1 MSCII
6 TYNNQQMTEEAFAEK
21 YIPKQGEIIEY
32 DGVEYMVHDS
42 NRVGSQ
48 FLNQEALSEESYDT
62 QYEAISTADQIP
74 FYNLDPVQIESVY
87 NLNPDGTLDEEIDSH
102 PIFDISLTA
111 LLQNGFT
118 KTGKTFDYEQYKNA
132 FGQGYKEQD
141 LMFQKEEEAIPTS
154 ASPQTLSLIKDFL
167 KNIGVD
173 VKSMDNI
180 VVNGIKQDANAVA
193 LLTQKLIQVIDGKEA
208 TALPEE
214 AMHFAVAIIKQTNP
228 ALYKKLMSEINSY
241 AIMNEVFESYG
252 NNPAYQIDGK
262 PNVIKLKE
270 EAIAKVLVETIIN
283 NNENNTEKPER
294 IANAEGWWE
303 QIVNYLKNLF
313 TKSGF
318 DMAAMKIIR
327 GEAIGTV
334 EDIRENAGE
343 MFFQLS
349 KQQKV
354 VNGIKEVASRI
365 EKKAVKNEL
374 GGEEEKY
381 FIDGKE
387 IKNRV
392 SNIIKTWYDEI
403 RAQDALTDSEYK
415 KAINTLKADKGTA
428 GHKDFEHAFS
438 LFTDENGK
446 RKSSDEMDAAVLND
460 NHVSFIDPND
470 NTIYELLRD
479 NLRSRLES
487 FDKDTV
493 FMSEMTIYDP
503 KRSVAGTV
511 DFLAVTPEGKVNI
524 LDWKFIGLDTQR
536 YQDVPWYNVAS
547 WDRQMKQYK
556 TIIKDNYGVD
566 IKDFGQTR
574 MIPIRAVYSEAN
586 PKTKVLP
593 KLLQIEIGDV
603 NIKNIKQDYLIPVGV
618 AGEKVIIENDTEA
631 TKKINVLLDKLN
643 DIYAK
648 LSEQKALPSERL
660 NKAEQLNALYSA
672 IRQLQ
677 MKQDIGPLLYQSKI
691 LNVQIQSLI
700 NTYNEKFKSK
710 EGFSEQE
717 ISDFVKS
724 LRLAEDALQH
734 YITLDTDLDFLFEGK
749 LSDEDKELKE
759 ELRDTAYQSR
769 KLNSNL
775 SDIFTEFTVE
785 QIGGTEKGEK
795 VVKGL
800 FSKWLGTTSTIQLK
814 GMAALFQKANAAFG
828 RAGMDTQTEVARL
841 TKLKNEYQAWASAKG
856 LSAKNMFNMIKKKG
870 SNELIDEYKPEFY
883 NELKKATDKNV
894 KDVKWIKDNIDV
906 EAYKKYLENKREE
919 EYNRIDNLP
928 RLGTQEQNEY
938 DIAAEKAKVASL
950 YSITADNSLGWL
962 LYREAKQFPKDKWQ
976 SEEWKELHKKDA
988 SGNYL
993 NKPALD
999 FYNYIIER
1007 NEAYAAIGYISNGQ
1021 ARTFLP
1027 WLRKGLSEKLIFG
1040 GKITIGEQFLKN
1052 ISVDEDE
1059 VGMGKYDPINGN
1071 VVNKIPKYLTRE
1083 FEGQHSEDLF
1093 KTMAMY
1099 NEFAIKFQYLSSI
1112 EDQALALLRLEKN
1125 KQAIATSMFNKT
1137 QKDANGDLIYINNN
1151 DENSKLI
1158 EDMIKAI
1165 IYQQK
1170 YIESEAYDQLLG
1182 KFGNFGTTINKTLG
1196 FKLLPENL
1204 DGRQI
1209 SINKA
1214 ITQMNNTFQVTAL
1227 GLNILSSS
1235 SNYFGGTAQG
1245 FINAGKYFTKKD
1257 YVSTEQWLLG
1267 NKMGGEDKQKIL
1279 AALDYFIPFTES
1291 YNKHAATK
1299 LSINKLDDQALQ
1311 DWLMIMMIEGDL
1323 AVQRLNFFSFLKN
1336 TIVLDG
1342 QVVNVREY
1350 LKTTDEFKN
1359 FYEGTQSERDARA
1372 EKYEKAVEELI
1383 KEKGVLNVSNVVDGK
1398 LVIPG
1403 IDRKSDSVLE
1413 LRRKV
1418 QSFTA
1423 DALGSMT
1430 EENKRL
1436 MNLNIYGNSFMVFKN
1451 WIPRLVDVRMG
1462 NIKYNAASD
1471 AYEWGRTRMIA
1482 RIISDD
1488 FRGSIA
1494 NLKNSLMGNDKGM
1507 DYIRQLYDK
1516 KRADYKADTDKEL
1529 EMTEDEFIDL
1539 VRANIKNQLI
1549 DVLFYAAL
1557 WALFLGLKA
1566 MAPDDDEDPM
1576 VKNQWKFALKAT
1588 DKFKDEIGY
1597 FYNPGSLLSIP
1608 EKGIF
1613 PAMGL
1618 LNNYEK
1624 GLEGFLKES
1633 YGLATGDDDLVE
1645 KTSVIKYWMKTNP
1658 ITNQAAGMLPM
1669 FYPSL
1674 AKDLKIKMQSQS
1686 GIR

>member
-1 MSCII
+1 MPCKIQIKENI
-6 TYNNQQMTEEAFAEK
+6 TRNVEERTNDAFNKSLDIAQSIARSVNAEYGTTVVRFVQKDVDFIDREITIPQELVDRYYDHELALEEDEARGIQQEDAERA
-21 YIPKQGEIIEY
+21 G
-32 DGVEYMVHDS
+32 
-42 NRVGSQ
+42 
-48 FLNQEALSEESYDT
+48 
-62 QYEAISTADQIP
+62 
-74 FYNLDPVQIESVY
+74 
-87 NLNPDGTLDEEIDSH
+87 EEISDE
-102 PIFDISLTA
+102 
-111 LLQNGFT
+111 
-118 KTGKTFDYEQYKNA
+118 Y
-132 FGQGYKEQD
+132 
-141 LMFQKEEEAIPTS
+141 MFQKEEGPISTS

-167 KNIGVD
+167 KNISVD

-241 AIMNEVFESYG
+241 AIMNEVFQSYG
-252 NNPAYQIDGK
+252 NDPAYQIDGK

-349 KQQKV
+349 KQQQI
-354 VNGIKEVASRI
+354 VNSIRDVANRI

-381 FIDGKE
+381 FIDGKQ

-415 KAINTLKADKGTA
+415 KGINTLKADKGTA

-438 LFTDENGK
+438 LFVDENGK
-446 RKSSDEMDAAVLND
+446 RRTSDEMDLAVLND
-460 NHVSFIDPND
+460 NHISFIDPNN

-479 NLRSRLES
+479 NLRARIES

-493 FMSEMTIYDP
+493 FMSEVTIFDP
-503 KRSVAGTV
+503 KRDVAGTV
-511 DFLAVTPEGKVNI
+511 DFLAITPEGKVNI
-524 LDWKFIGLDTQR
+524 LDWKFIGLDTLR

-566 IKDFGQTR
+566 NKDFEQTR

-586 PKTKVLP
+586 PQTKVLP

-603 NIKNIKQDYLIPVGV
+603 NIKNIKQDYLVPVGV
-618 AGEKVIIENDTEA
+618 AGERVIIENDKEA
-631 TKKINVLLDKLN
+631 TKKINSLLDKLN
-643 DIYAK
+643 DVYTK
-648 LSEQKALPSERL
+648 LAEQKVLQSERL
-660 NKAEQLNALYSA
+660 NKNEQLNALYSA

-677 MKQDIGPLLYQSKI
+677 MKQDVGPLIYQSKI
-691 LNVQIQSLI
+691 LNVQIQSII
-700 NTYNEKFKSK
+700 NNYNEQFKGRTDLDGK
-710 EGFSEQE
+710 QIEEFT
-717 ISDFVKS
+717 KT
-724 LRLAEDALQH
+724 LRLAEDALQN
-734 YITLDTDLDFLFEGK
+734 YLTLDLDLDFLFEGK
-749 LSDEDKELKE
+749 LSDEDKQLQEDIRE
-759 ELRDTAYQSR
+759 TAYQSR
-769 KLNSNL
+769 KINSTL

-800 FSKWLGTTSTIQLK
+800 FSRQLGTTSTIQLK
-814 GMAALFQKANAAFG
+814 GMAALYKKANAAFG

-841 TKLKNEYQAWASAKG
+841 TKLRSAYQAWASAKG
-856 LSAKNMFNMIKKKG
+856 LGAKNMFNIIKKKD
-870 SNELIDEYKPEFY
+870 SNELIDEYRPEFY

-894 KDVKWIKDNIDV
+894 KDIKWIKDNIDV
-906 EAYKKYLENKREE
+906 EAYKKYLDNKRQE
-919 EYNRIDNLP
+919 EYVRIDNLP
-928 RLGTQEQNEY
+928 RLGTQEQNEN
-938 DIAAEKAKVASL
+938 DIAAEKAKASVL
-950 YSITADNSLGWL
+950 YNIIDDKSLGWL
-962 LYREAKQFPKDKWQ
+962 LYKEAKKFPKTDWQ
-976 SEEWKELHKKDA
+976 SDQWKELHKKDA
-988 SGNYL
+988 AGNYV

-1007 NEAYAAIGYISNGQ
+1007 NEAYANIGYISSGD

-1027 WLRKGLSEKLIFG
+1027 WVRKGLTEKLIFG

-1052 ISVDEDE
+1052 ISVDEEE
-1059 VGMGKYDPINGN
+1059 VGLGRFDPITGKLI
-1071 VVNKIPKYLTRE
+1071 NKIPKYLTRK
-1083 FEGQHSEDLF
+1083 FEGEVSEDLF
-1093 KTMAMY
+1093 KTMSMY
-1099 NEFAIKFQYLSSI
+1099 NEFAIKFQYLSDM
-1112 EDQALALLRLEKN
+1112 ENQALALLRLEKN
-1125 KQAIATSMFNKT
+1125 KKAIATSMFSKT
-1137 QKDANGDLIYINNN
+1137 QKDINGDLVYINDNT
-1151 DENSKLI
+1151 ENSKLI
-1158 EDMIKAI
+1158 ESMIKAI

-1170 YIESEAYDQLLG
+1170 YIESEAFDQLLG
-1182 KFGNFGTTINKTLG
+1182 KFGNFGTTINKKLG
-1196 FKLLPENL
+1196 FNLLPETL
-1204 DGRQI
+1204 DGRQL
-1209 SINKA
+1209 SINKV
-1214 ITQMNNTFQVTAL
+1214 ITQMNNIFQVNAL
-1227 GLNILSSS
+1227 GLNILSST

-1245 FINAGKYFTKKD
+1245 YINAGKYFTKKE
-1257 YVSTEQWLLG
+1257 YMATEGWLLS
-1267 NKMGGEDKQKIL
+1267 NKMAGDIDKKTAL
-1279 AALDYFIPFTES
+1279 AALEYFVPFTES
-1291 YNKHAATK
+1291 YNKQAASK
-1299 LSINKLDDQALQ
+1299 LSINKLDDQAIQ
-1311 DWLMIMMIEGDL
+1311 DWLMILMRKGDE
-1323 AVQRLNFFSFLKN
+1323 AVQTVNFFSFLKN
-1336 TIVLDG
+1336 AVVVDG
-1342 QVVNVREY
+1342 QVLNAREY

-1359 FYEGTQSERDARA
+1359 FYQGTQSERDARA
-1372 EKYEKAVEELI
+1372 AKFEKAVTDI
-1383 KEKGVLNVSNVVDGK
+1383 VKEKGVLNISKVVDGEF
-1398 LVIPG
+1398 VIPG
-1403 IDRKSDSVLE
+1403 VERKSDSVIE
-1413 LRRKV
+1413 FRRKV

-1436 MNLNIYGNSFMVFKN
+1436 LNLNVYGNSFMVFKN

-1462 NIKYNAASD
+1462 NVKYNAASD

-1488 FRGSIA
+1488 FRGSLG
-1494 NLKNSLMGNDKGM
+1494 NLKNSLMGNDKGIE
-1507 DYIRQLYDK
+1507 YIRELYEK

-1539 VRANIKNQLI
+1539 VRQNIKNQLI
-1549 DVLFYAAL
+1549 DVLFYAGL

-1566 MAPDDDEDPM
+1566 MAPDDDEDPI
-1576 VKNQWKFALKAT
+1576 VKNQWKFMLKAT

-1597 FYNPGSLLSIP
+1597 FYNPTSLTNLVSQ
-1608 EKGIF
+1608 GAF
-1613 PAMGL
+1613 PAIGL
-1618 LNNYEK
+1618 VTNYEK
-1624 GLEGFLKES
+1624 GVVNFLKES
-1633 YGLATGDDDLVE
+1633 YGLATGDDELVE
-1645 KTSVIKYWMKTNP
+1645 KNNVIKYWMKTNP

-1669 FYPSL
+1669 FYPDM
-1674 AKDLKIKMQSQS
+1674 AKDLGIKMQSQS

>member
-6 TYNNQQMTEEAFAEK
+6 TYNNQQMTEKEFAEK
-21 YIPKQGEIIEY
+21 HIPNQGDIIEY

-42 NRVGSQ
+42 SRVGSQ

-74 FYNLDPVQIESVY
+74 FYNLDPAGK
-87 NLNPDGTLDEEIDSH
+87 GTVELGFD
-102 PIFDISLTA
+102 PIFNIPLTA

-141 LMFQKEEEAIPTS
+141 LMFQKEEGPIPTS
-154 ASPQTLSLIKDFL
+154 ASPQTISLIKDFL

-173 VKSMDNI
+173 IKSMDSI
-180 VVNGIKQDANAVA
+180 IVNGIKQNANAVA
-193 LLTQKLIQVIDGKEA
+193 LLTQKLIQVVEGKEA
-208 TALPEE
+208 QSLPEE

-241 AIMNEVFESYG
+241 AIMNDVFQTYG
-252 NNPAYQIDGK
+252 NDPAYQINGK

-294 IANAEGWWE
+294 IAKAEGWWD

-318 DMAAMKIIR
+318 DMAAMKVIK
-327 GEAIGTV
+327 GDAIGTV
-334 EDIRENAGE
+334 EDIREKEGE

-349 KQQKV
+349 KQEKI
-354 VNGIKEVASRI
+354 VNGIKDVSSRI

-381 FIDGKE
+381 FIDGKQ

-438 LFTDENGK
+438 LFTDEDGK
-446 RKSSDEMDAAVLND
+446 LRSADELDAAVLND
-460 NHVSFIDPND
+460 NHVSFIDPNN

-479 NLRSRLES
+479 NLRSRMES
-487 FDKDTV
+487 FPEGTV
-493 FMSEMTIYDP
+493 FMSEVTIHDA
-503 KRSVAGTV
+503 KRDVAGTV

-524 LDWKFIGLDTQR
+524 LDWKFIGLDIQR
-536 YQDVPWYNVAS
+536 YEDVPWYNVAS

-556 TIIKDNYGVD
+556 SIIKDNYGVD
-566 IKDFGQTR
+566 NKDFEQTR

-586 PKTKVLP
+586 AQTKVLP

-603 NIKNIKQDYLIPVGV
+603 NIKNIKQDYLVPVGV
-618 AGEKVIIENDTEA
+618 AGERVIIENDKEA
-631 TKKINVLLDKLN
+631 TKKINSLLDKLN
-643 DIYAK
+643 DIYSK
-648 LSEQKALPSERL
+648 LAEQKVLPSERL
-660 NKAEQLNALYSA
+660 NKAEQMNALYSA

-677 MKQDIGPLLYQSKI
+677 MRQDVGPLIYQSKI
-691 LNVQIQSLI
+691 LNVQIQSII
-700 NTYNEKFKSK
+700 NTYNEKFKGK
-710 EGFSEQE
+710 TDFSSGE
-717 ISDFVKS
+717 IEDFTKT

-734 YITLDTDLDFLFEGK
+734 YLTLDLDLDFLFEGK
-749 LSDEDKELKE
+749 LSEEDKKLQE
-759 ELRDTAYQSR
+759 EIRETAYQSR
-769 KLNSNL
+769 KINSTL

-800 FSKWLGTTSTIQLK
+800 FSRWLGTTSTIQLK
-814 GMAALFQKANAAFG
+814 GMATLYQKANAAFG

-841 TKLKNEYQAWASAKG
+841 TKLKSAYQAWASSKG
-856 LSAKNMFNMIKKKG
+856 LGPKDMFNIIKKKG
-870 SNELIDEYKPEFY
+870 SNELIDEYKSEFY
-883 NELKKATDKNV
+883 TQLKRATDKNV

-906 EAYKKYLENKREE
+906 EAYRQYLDKKRQE
-919 EYNRIDNLP
+919 EYIRIDGLP
-928 RLGTQEQNEY
+928 RLGTEEENQY
-938 DIAAEKAKVASL
+938 DIAAEKAKAAAL
-950 YSITADNSLGWL
+950 YNIVDDRSLGWL
-962 LYREAKQFPKDKWQ
+962 LYKEAKQFPKAEWQ
-976 SEEWKELHKKDA
+976 SEQWKELHKKDA
-988 SGNYL
+988 SGNYI

-1007 NEAYAAIGYISNGQ
+1007 NEAYANIGYISSGE

-1027 WLRKGLSEKLIFG
+1027 WVRKGLTEKLIFG

-1052 ISVDEDE
+1052 ISVDQEE
-1059 VGMGKYDPINGN
+1059 VGLGRFDPISGKTI
-1071 VVNKIPKYLTRE
+1071 NKIPKYLTRE
-1083 FEGQHSEDLF
+1083 FEGDASEDLF
-1093 KTMAMY
+1093 KTMSMY
-1099 NEFAIKFQYLSSI
+1099 NEFAIKFQYLSDM
-1112 EDQALALLRLEKN
+1112 ENQALALLRLEKN
-1125 KQAIATSMFNKT
+1125 KQAIATSQFGKT
-1137 QKDANGDLIYINNN
+1137 QKDANGDLVYINDNT
-1151 DENSKLI
+1151 ENSKLI

-1165 IYQQK
+1165 VYQQK
-1170 YIESEAYDQLLG
+1170 YIESEAFDQLLG
-1182 KFGNFGTTINKTLG
+1182 KFGNFGTTINSKLG
-1196 FKLLPENL
+1196 FKLLPESL
-1204 DGRQI
+1204 DGRQL
-1209 SINKA
+1209 SINKV

-1227 GLNILSSS
+1227 GLNVLSSA

-1245 FINAGKYFTKKD
+1245 FINAGKYFTKGE
-1257 YVSTEQWLLG
+1257 YLSTEAWLLS
-1267 NKMGGEDKQKIL
+1267 NKMAGDIDKKIAL
-1279 AALDYFIPFTES
+1279 AALEYFVPFTDN
-1291 YNKHAATK
+1291 YNRYATTK
-1299 LSINKLDDQALQ
+1299 LSINKLDDQAIQ
-1311 DWLMIMMIEGDL
+1311 DWLMILMRKGDE
-1323 AVQRLNFFSFLKN
+1323 AVQTVNFFSFLKN
-1336 TIVLDG
+1336 AIVVDN
-1342 QVVNVREY
+1342 QVVNAREY

-1372 EKYEKAVEELI
+1372 AKFEKTIKDIV
-1383 KEKGVLNVSNVVDGK
+1383 KEKGVLNISKVVDGE
-1398 LVIPG
+1398 LIIPG
-1403 IDRKSDSVLE
+1403 VERKSDSVIE
-1413 LRRKV
+1413 FRRKV

-1436 MNLNIYGNSFMVFKN
+1436 LNLSVYGNSFMVFKN

-1462 NIKYNAASD
+1462 NVKYNAASD

-1488 FRGSIA
+1488 LRGSLG
-1494 NLKNSLMGNDKGM
+1494 NLKNSLMGNDKGVE
-1507 DYIRQLYDK
+1507 YIRELYEK
-1516 KRADYKADTDKEL
+1516 KRADYKADTNKEL

-1539 VRANIKNQLI
+1539 VRTNIKNQLI
-1549 DVLFYAAL
+1549 DVLFYATL
-1557 WALFLGLKA
+1557 WAIFLGLKA
-1566 MAPDDDEDPM
+1566 MAPDDDEDPI

-1597 FYNPGSLLSIP
+1597 FYNPTSLTNLVSQ
-1608 EKGIF
+1608 GAF

-1618 LNNYEK
+1618 ITNYEK
-1624 GLEGFLKES
+1624 GVVNFIKES
-1633 YGLATGDDDLVE
+1633 YGLATGDDELVE
-1645 KTSVIKYWMKTNP
+1645 KTNVIKYWMKTNP

-1669 FYPSL
+1669 FYPNM
-1674 AKDLKIKMQSQS
+1674 AKDLGIKMQSQS